1 MQARNSR
8 AILVIGL
15 VLAVGLMPMM
25 WMGCASTATRETPGE
40 YLDDSTLTAKV
51 KAAFVHDPVVKAFD
65 VSVQT
70 YKGAVQLSGFV
81 NTVSEKNQAET
92 VARGVRGV
100 KSVTNSLIVKSK

>member
-1 MQARNSR
+1 L
-8 AILVIGL
+8 AIE
-15 VLAVGLMPMM
+15 LMPMM
-25 WMGCASTATRETPGE
+25 WMGCASTATRESPGE

-100 KSVTNSLIVKSK
+100 KSVTNSLIVKPK

>member
-8 AILVIGL
+8 AILVMGL

-40 YLDDSTLTAKV
+40 YLDDSTVTAKV
-51 KAAFVHDPVVKAFD
+51 KAAFVHDPVVRAFA

-70 YKGAVQLSGFV
+70 YRGAVQLSGFV
-81 NTVSEKNQAET
+81 NTFPEKIRAES
-92 VARGVRGV
+92 VARRVGGV

>member
-1 MQARNSR
+1 MQIRNSR
-8 AILVIGL
+8 VILIMWR
-15 VLAVGLMPMM
+15 VLAIELMPMM
-25 WMGCASTATRETPGE
+25 WMGCASTATRESPGE

-70 YKGAVQLSGFV
+70 YKGTVQLSGFV
-81 NTVSEKNQAET
+81 NTVFEKNQAET

-100 KSVTNSLIVKSK
+100 KSVTNSLIVKPK